1 MIQVKEIQIYRDWMK
16 TARIIGESVNFIQD
30 AKTNA
35 IRQLLRSSWKKYQFE
50 TDEDKIAVFREDQI
64 RGLSNYFVYKV
75 KTELVDKQ
83 PQKNIFDE

>member
-1 MIQVKEIQIYRDWMK
+1 MIQVKESQIYRDWMK
-16 TARIIGESVNFIQD
+16 TARIIGESVKVNQD

-35 IRQLLRSSWKKYQFE
+35 IRQLLRDSWKKNQFE